1 MEFPGLQTFHKATYA
16 TISPER
22 PELNQAGR
30 VVLITGGTA
39 GIGFAIAKAFIAAS
53 AHKVIIL
60 GRRSGVLASA
70 VAELTLKADAAE
82 SSTIIEGHI
91 CDISDLES
99 TGSLWETLRQ
109 NNTVVDVV
117 VLNACA
123 PGAVKGLFDIG
134 RDDIWQDYNTN
145 VRATLDFVERLY
157 QQKDDRAGRRKF
169 ARAIEPQDMQISI
182 FHPGTVFTESLR
194 SLGGQE
200 SSFDYD
206 DEDLPAHFAVWAAS
220 PEAEFL
226 HGRFVLA
233 NWDVDEMKG
242 DGFREQLE
250 ANPNLLTVGIE
261 GLSESA
267 FLK

>member
-157 QQKDDRAGRRKF
+157 QQKDDRAGRRKVCYPFDKGCSWVSPF
-169 ARAIEPQDMQISI
+169 AWSNDILRDS
-182 FHPGTVFTESLR
+182 GGDRTVHTR
-194 SLGGQE
+194 
-200 SSFDYD
+200 
-206 DEDLPAHFAVWAAS
+206 
-220 PEAEFL
+220 
-226 HGRFVLA
+226 R
-233 NWDVDEMKG
+233 
-242 DGFREQLE
+242 
-250 ANPNLLTVGIE
+250 
-261 GLSESA
+261 LSMAYSERPSHVHA
-267 FLK
+267 Q